1 VFFLDHK
8 YCRWYTRFHEQDL
21 TGKKEQ

>member
-8 YCRWYTRFHEQDL
+8 YCSWYTRFHNRDL

>member
-8 YCRWYTRFHEQDL
+8 YCSWYTRFQDRDL

>member
-8 YCRWYTRFHEQDL
+8 YCSWYTRFHDQDL

>member
-8 YCRWYTRFHEQDL
+8 DCSWYTRFHDRDL